1 MPAGSEFAAGTIRAM
16 SVARLTHRR
25 GFQFGLGTMFVVVTA
40 VAILAAWAAYNL
52 NWIRQR
58 HVFLAQPE
66 VFAEFNNS
74 PPSTFNRRGNT
85 WPVYAPRGLWLL
97 GERGLVSVWLP
108 PKFWSPQRQAEAA
121 RLFPEALLLW
131 VNADGN
137 WVTERDP
144 GNTTHM
150 PTRQA
155 RRSND
160 PTHKR
165 PRVKVREL

>member
-1 MPAGSEFAAGTIRAM
+1 MLARSESTPGTIQRMAPAA
-16 SVARLTHRR
+16 SIRR
-25 GFQFGLGTMFVVVTA
+25 RWFQFGLGTIFMVVTA

-66 VFAEFNNS
+66 VFGEFNNS

-137 WVTERDP
+137 WVSDGDP
-144 GNTTHM
+144 GNTTHL
-150 PTRQA
+150 PNSPST
-155 RRSND
+155 
-160 PTHKR
+160 P
-165 PRVKVREL
+165 VK